1 MVNILWTIFW
11 SKNKLL
17 SHFIGVPY
25 DGEKADVWSMGVVLY
40 TMVTGRM
47 PFDDSDM
54 KMLVQQIK
62 RGVTFHNPKQPVS
75 ESCKDLIRNM
85 LKLDFKTRLSVEEI
99 EAHPWLTNASLSREE
114 RAMSEP
120 LVHAESSSSASRT
133 LSWFEEFICWLG
145 EPHEVSK
152 LNLQVTGNVSSSR

>member
-1 MVNILWTIFW
+1 M
-11 SKNKLL
+11 
-17 SHFIGVPY
+17 
-25 DGEKADVWSMGVVLY
+25 VLY

-99 EAHPWLTNASLSREE
+99 ETHPWLTNASLSREE

-133 LSWFEEFICWLG
+133 LS
-145 EPHEVSK
+145 
-152 LNLQVTGNVSSSR
+152 

>member
-1 MVNILWTIFW
+1 MIFW

-99 EAHPWLTNASLSREE
+99 EAHPWLTNVSLSREE
-114 RAMSEP
+114 RAMSETTRACGEFFISKQDFE
-120 LVHAESSSSASRT
+120 LIRGVHMLIGRA
-133 LSWFEEFICWLG
+133 
-145 EPHEVSK
+145 P
-152 LNLQVTGNVSSSR
+152 